1 MKKNSNLSPQRHRDT
16 EKVKGKLN
24 EAFLGFCFVF
34 LCVSVSL
41 W

>member
-1 MKKNSNLSPQRHRDT
+1 MKLLEPQRHRDT
-16 EKVKGKLN
+16 EN
-24 EAFLGFCFVF
+24 STEEMQSDS

>member
-1 MKKNSNLSPQRHRDT
+1 MNLLEPQRHRGT
-16 EKVKGKLN
+16 EKFN
-24 EAFLGFCFVF
+24 INFLCAL